1 MRRTLSILL
10 TALVAFSCAPKA
22 EVAVE
27 EQDWTRNAV
36 VYELN
41 TRQATAEGT
50 FAAAEKKLPELKELG
65 VDVVWLM
72 PVYPIGEKGRK
83 GTLGSYYAIKDYCDI
98 NPEFGTLQDFDHFV
112 RSAHDLGLKVIID
125 WVANHTSPDHPW
137 VTEKPADWYVR
148 DASGNTIVEYDW
160 TDIAK
165 LNYESKEMRA
175 EMEKSMRFWLDRGID
190 GFRCDVAFQVPQDFW
205 TDVFSKFRSEYSR
218 RLYFL
223 AEGEETWLHE
233 AGFDATYAWKLHHLL
248 NDIAQGKA
256 DADSLVRYVE
266 WNAATYPSNGYRLS
280 FTSNHDENS
289 WSGTEYERMGDAW
302 KAMAVLCWTLPN
314 AQPLIY
320 TGQEVGYNHRFEFFE
335 KDPMPDWHHN
345 ATTDFYTYL
354 NKVKHA
360 HPALSADNPSFEV
373 VSCTD
378 SGLVFKR
385 SLDQDS
391 VIVRVQ
397 LKAPWNWS
405 IDVPEARISQVEP
418 PSWWVGMKTPL
429 QLMIHGDAIADYDVR
444 IEGEGVSVKEIH
456 KAESPNYLFV
466 DVVVS
471 PSAKPGE
478 YGIIFTKDGESFRY
492 PYQIA
497 AREEGS
503 AERGSFSTSDL
514 IYLICPDRFAN
525 ADKGNDSTDDTADKA
540 DRSEPFGRHGGDL
553 QGIIDHLDYIADLGA
568 TAIWC
573 TPLLVDDQPKESY
586 HGYACGDYYRI
597 DPRFG
602 SNSQY
607 KEYVAKAHEK
617 GLKVIMD
624 IVTNHCGTGH
634 WWMKDLPFND
644 WIHQFPEYT
653 GSNIAFS
660 TAMDPNASQYD
671 SNLQVSG
678 WFVPSMPDMNLD
690 NPFML
695 KYFQQWAIW
704 WTEYSGQDGLRV
716 DTYPYNE
723 KVPMSKWCEAVMNE
737 YPNLNIVGECWD
749 TNIDQLAYW
758 QGGNAN
764 RDGFD
769 SHLPSIMDFPLQEA
783 VNAALCEDNPQWG
796 QGMVR
801 VYSALSHDATYRDVS
816 KMLIF
821 LSNHD
826 HYRVADAWKQNPDK
840 LKIAYTLL
848 ATVRGIPQI
857 FYGDEMGF
865 ATGKTYKSDGELRM
879 DFPGGWEGDKIDLFT
894 EEGRASAAVSVG
906 GKVIPQ
912 GQLAELHDYA
922 KTLFQWR
929 KGKDVIH
936 NGRTMHFLGRDNT
949 YAFFRYND
957 TDKVFVY
964 VNNSP
969 EPRAIPWSHYSEIA
983 SDLKSGRNVLTGEA
997 VQISDSTIVPPS
1009 SAIVVEYSLK

>member
-1 MRRTLSILL
+1 MRRTLSFLL
-10 TALVAFSCAPKA
+10 TALVAFSCTPKA
-22 EVAVE
+22 KEAVE
-27 EQDWTRNAV
+27 EPDWTRNAV

-72 PVYPIGEKGRK
+72 PVYPIGENGRK

-98 NPEFGTLQDFDHFV
+98 NPEFGTLQDFDRFV
-112 RSAHDLGLKVIID
+112 GTAHDLGLKVIID

-148 DASGNTIVEYDW
+148 DAEGNTIVEYDW

-165 LNYESKEMRA
+165 LNYGSKEMRA
-175 EMEKSMRFWLDRGID
+175 EMEKCMRFWLDRGID
-190 GFRCDVAFQVPQDFW
+190 GFRCDVAYQVPGDFW
-205 TDVFSKFRSEYSR
+205 ADVLSRFRSEYSR

-223 AEGEETWLHE
+223 AEGEEAWLHE
-233 AGFDATYAWKLHHLL
+233 AGFDATYAWRLHHML
-248 NDIAQGKA
+248 NDIAKGKA
-256 DADSLVRYVE
+256 TADSLAHYVE

-289 WSGTEYERMGDAW
+289 WNGTEYERMGDAW

-345 ATTDFYTYL
+345 ATTDFYSYL

-360 HPALSADNPSFEV
+360 HPALRADNPSFEV
-373 VSCTD
+373 VFCTD
-378 SGLVFKR
+378 SELVFR
-385 SLDQDS
+385 RVFESDS
-391 VIVRVQ
+391 VTVSVQ

-405 IDVPEARISQVEP
+405 ITVPEGRISQVEP

-429 QLMIHGDAIADYDVR
+429 QLMVHGEAISGYDVR

-466 DVVVS
+466 DVAVS

-478 YGIIFTKDGESFRY
+478 YGIIFTKDGKSFRY

-503 AERGSFSTSDL
+503 AERGSFTTSDL

-525 ADKGNDSTDDTADKA
+525 ADKGNDDTDDTSEKA

-553 QGIIDHLDYIADLGA
+553 QGIIDHLDYVADLGA

-573 TPLLVDDQPKESY
+573 TPLLVDDQPVESY

-607 KEYVAKAHEK
+607 REYVDKAHGK

-660 TAMDPNASQYD
+660 SVMDPNASRHD
-671 SNLQVSG
+671 ADLQVSG

-690 NPFML
+690 NQYLL
-695 KYFQQWAIW
+695 KYFQQWAVW
-704 WTEYSGQDGLRV
+704 WTEYSGLDGLRV

-723 KVPMSKWCEAVMNE
+723 KVPMSKWCEAVLNE

-749 TNIDQLAYW
+749 TNIDHLAYW

-783 VNAALCEDNPQWG
+783 INAALCEDEPQWG

-801 VYSALSHDATYRDVS
+801 VYSALSHDATYHDVS
-816 KMLIF
+816 MMLTF

-826 HYRVADAWKQNPDK
+826 HYRVADAWRQNPDK
-840 LKIAYTLL
+840 LKIAYILL
-848 ATVRGIPQI
+848 ATIRGIPQI

-865 ATGKTYKSDGELRM
+865 ATGKAYKSDGELRM
-879 DFPGGWEGDKIDLFT
+879 DFPGGWEGDKVDLFT
-894 EEGRASAAVSVG
+894 EEGRASATVSVG
-906 GKVIPQ
+906 GKTIPQ

-922 KTLFQWR
+922 KTLFRWR
-929 KGKDVIH
+929 KDKEVIH
-936 NGRTMHFLGRDNT
+936 NGRTMHFIGRDNT

-957 TDKVFVY
+957 TDKVFVF

-969 EPRAIPWSHYSEIA
+969 EPRTVPWSHYAEIA
-983 SDLKSGRNVLTGEA
+983 AGLEDGRDVLTGET
-997 VQISDSTIVPPS
+997 VRISDSTVIPPS
-1009 SAIVVEYSLK
+1009 TALVVEYSLK

>member
-1 MRRTLSILL
+1 MRRTLSFLL

-22 EVAVE
+22 KVAVE
-27 EQDWTRNAV
+27 GPDWTRNAV

-50 FAAAEKKLPELKELG
+50 FAAAEKKLPDLKELG

-98 NPEFGTLQDFDHFV
+98 NPEFGTLQDFDRFV
-112 RSAHDLGLKVIID
+112 GTAHDLGLKVIID

-148 DASGNTIVEYDW
+148 DAEGNTIVEYDW

-165 LNYESKEMRA
+165 LNYGSKEMRA
-175 EMEKSMRFWLDRGID
+175 EMEKCMRFWLDRGID
-190 GFRCDVAFQVPQDFW
+190 GFRCDVAYQVPQDFW
-205 TDVFSKFRSEYSR
+205 ADAFSKFRSEYSR

-223 AEGEETWLHE
+223 AEGEEAWLHE

-256 DADSLVRYVE
+256 AADSIVRYVE
-266 WNAATYPSNGYRLS
+266 WNAAAYPSNGCRLS

-335 KDPMPDWHHN
+335 KDPMPDWRHN
-345 ATTDFYTYL
+345 ATTDFYAYL

-360 HPALSADNPSFEV
+360 HPALNSDNPDFEV
-373 VSCTD
+373 ISCTD
-378 SGLVFKR
+378 SELVFKR
-385 SLDQDS
+385 SLDRDS
-391 VIVRVQ
+391 VIVSVQ
-397 LKAPWNWS
+397 MKSPWNWR
-405 IDVPEARISQVEP
+405 IDVPEARVSHLEP

-429 QLMIHGDAIADYDVR
+429 QLMVHGDAIADYDVR
-444 IEGEGVSVKEIH
+444 IEGDGVSVKEIH
-456 KAESPNYLFV
+456 KAESPDYLFV
-466 DVVVS
+466 DVAVS

-478 YGIIFTKDGESFRY
+478 YGIIFTKDGESFRC

-503 AERGSFSTSDL
+503 AERGSFTTADL
-514 IYLICPDRFAN
+514 VYLICPDRFAN
-525 ADKGNDSTDDTADKA
+525 ADKGNDNTDDTAEKA

-553 QGIIDHLDYIADLGA
+553 QGIIDHLDYVADLGA

-573 TPLLVDDQPKESY
+573 TPLLLDDQPRESY

-607 KEYVAKAHEK
+607 REYVAKAHGK

-660 TAMDPNASQYD
+660 SAMDPNASRYD
-671 SNLQVSG
+671 ANLQVSG

-690 NPFML
+690 NPFLL
-695 KYFQQWAIW
+695 KYFQQWAVW

-723 KVPMSKWCEAVMNE
+723 KVPMSRWCEAVLNE

-783 VNAALCEDNPQWG
+783 INAALCEDDPQWG

-801 VYSALSHDATYRDVS
+801 VYSALSHDATYHDVS
-816 KMLIF
+816 RMLTF

-826 HYRVADAWKQNPDK
+826 HYRVADAWRQNPDK
-840 LKIAYTLL
+840 LKIACALL

-879 DFPGGWEGDKIDLFT
+879 DFPGGWEGDKVDLFT
-894 EEGRASAAVSVG
+894 EEGRASATVSVG
-906 GKVIPQ
+906 GKTIPQ

-922 KTLFQWR
+922 KTLFRWR
-929 KGKDVIH
+929 KGKEVIH
-936 NGRTMHFLGRDNT
+936 GGRTMHFLGRDNT

-957 TDKVFVY
+957 TDKVFVF

-969 EPRAIPWSHYSEIA
+969 EPRTVPWSHYTEIA
-983 SDLKSGRNVLTGEA
+983 ADLKDGRDVLTGET
-997 VQISDSTIVPPS
+997 VRISDSTVVPPS
-1009 SAIVVEYSLK
+1009 TTLVVEY

>member
-10 TALVAFSCAPKA
+10 AAFMVFSCGKKADVAP
-22 EVAVE
+22 ER
-27 EQDWTRNAV
+27 DWTRDAV

-41 TRQATAEGT
+41 VRQATAEGT
-50 FAAAEKKLPELKELG
+50 LSAAAKKLPDLKELG

-83 GTLGSYYAIKDYCDI
+83 GTLGSYYAIRNYRDI
-98 NPEFGTLQDFDHFV
+98 NPEFGTLQDFDDFV
-112 RSAHDLGLKVIID
+112 SKAHGLGLKVIID

-148 DASGNTIVEYDW
+148 DAEGNTIVEYDW

-165 LNYESKEMRA
+165 LNYDSKEMRA
-175 EMEKSMRFWLDRGID
+175 EMEDCMRFWLDRGID
-190 GFRCDVAFQVPQDFW
+190 GFRCDVAYKVPQDFW
-205 TDVFSKFRSEYSR
+205 TDAFSKFRSEYSR

-256 DADSLVRYVE
+256 GADSLVRYVG
-266 WNAATYPSNGYRLS
+266 WNAGAYPSDAYRLS

-289 WSGTEYERMGDAW
+289 WAGTEYERMGDAW

-314 AQPLIY
+314 SQPLIY

-335 KDPMPDWHHN
+335 KDPMPAWSHN

-354 NKVKHA
+354 NDLKHR
-360 HPALSADNPSFEV
+360 HPALNADNSNFKV

-378 SGLVFKR
+378 SNLVFKR
-385 SLDQDS
+385 WLDQDS
-391 VIVRVQ
+391 VLVDVG
-397 LKAPWNWS
+397 LKAPWKWTVT
-405 IDVPEARISQVEP
+405 VPESRISRIEP
-418 PSWWVGMKTPL
+418 PCWWVGMKTPL
-429 QLMIHGDAIADYDVR
+429 QLMMQGESIAGYDVR
-444 IEGEGVSVKEIH
+444 IEGEGVCVKEVH
-456 KAESPNYLFV
+456 KADSPNYLFV
-466 DVVVS
+466 DVEIGAG
-471 PSAKPGE
+471 AKPGE
-478 YGIIFTKDGESFRY
+478 YGIIFTKDGKSFRV
-492 PYQIA
+492 PYNIA

-503 AERGSFSTSDL
+503 AARGSFTAADL

-525 ADKGNDSTDDTADKA
+525 ADKGNDSTDDTAEKA
-540 DRSEPFGRHGGDL
+540 DRNEPFGRHGGDL

-568 TAIWC
+568 TAVWC
-573 TPLLVDDQPKESY
+573 TPLLVDDQPQESY

-607 KEYVAKAHEK
+607 KEYVAKAHSE

-634 WWMKDLPFND
+634 WWMKDLPFKD

-660 TAMDPNASQYD
+660 TAMDPNASKYD
-671 SNLQVSG
+671 SDLQVSG

-690 NPFML
+690 NPFLL

-723 KVPMSKWCEAVMNE
+723 KEPMSRWCEAVLNE
-737 YPNLNIVGECWD
+737 YPGLNIVGECWD
-749 TNIDQLAYW
+749 TNVDQLAYW

-783 VNAALCEDNPQWG
+783 VNAALAEDNPQWG

-801 VYSALSHDATYRDVS
+801 VYSALSHDATYCDVS

-826 HYRVADAWKQNPDK
+826 HYRVADAWRQNPDK
-840 LKIAYTLL
+840 MKIAYTLL

-857 FYGDEMGF
+857 FYGDEMAF

-879 DFPGGWEGDKIDLFT
+879 DFPGGWEGDKVDLFL
-894 EEGRASAAVSVG
+894 EEGRASAVVSVG
-906 GKVIPQ
+906 GKKIPE

-929 KGKDVIH
+929 KGKEVIH

-957 TDKVFVY
+957 AEKVFVF
-964 VNNSP
+964 VNNST
-969 EPRAIPWSHYSEIA
+969 EPKNVQWSHYAEIA
-983 SDLKSGRNVLTGEA
+983 SGLESGRNVITGET
-997 VQISDSTIVPPS
+997 VSVSDSTVVPPS
-1009 SAIVVEYSLK
+1009 TALVVEYSLK

>member
-10 TALVAFSCAPKA
+10 AALVVFSCGKKA
-22 EVAVE
+22 EVAPE
-27 EQDWTRNAV
+27 RDWTRGAV

-41 TRQATAEGT
+41 VRQATAEGT
-50 FAAAEKKLPELKELG
+50 LSAAAKKLPDLKELG

-83 GTLGSYYAIKDYCDI
+83 GTLGSYYAIKDYRDI
-98 NPEFGTLQDFDHFV
+98 NPEFGTLQDFDDFV
-112 RSAHDLGLKVIID
+112 SEAHALGLKVIID

-137 VTEKPADWYVR
+137 VTQKPADWYVR
-148 DASGNTIVEYDW
+148 DAEGNTVVEYDW

-165 LNYESKEMRA
+165 LNYGSKEMRA
-175 EMEKSMRFWLDRGID
+175 EMEDCMRFWLERGID
-190 GFRCDVAFQVPQDFW
+190 GFRCDVAYQVPQDFW
-205 TDVFSKFRSEYSR
+205 TEAFSKFRSEYSR

-223 AEGEETWLHE
+223 AEGEEAWLHE

-256 DADSLVRYVE
+256 GADSLVRYVE
-266 WNAATYPSNGYRLS
+266 WNAGAYPSDAYRLS

-314 AQPLIY
+314 SQPLIY

-335 KDPMPDWHHN
+335 KDPMPAWSHN

-354 NKVKHA
+354 NDLKHR
-360 HPALSADNPSFEV
+360 HPALSADNPDFEV

-378 SGLVFKR
+378 SNLVFKR
-385 SLDQDS
+385 RLDQDS
-391 VIVRVQ
+391 VLVDVG
-397 LKAPWNWS
+397 LKAPWKWS
-405 IDVPEARISQVEP
+405 IIVPESRVSKIEP
-418 PSWWVGMKTPL
+418 PCWWVGMKTPL
-429 QLMIHGDAIADYDVR
+429 QLMIHGEAIADYDVR
-444 IEGEGVSVKEIH
+444 IEGDGVRVKEVH
-456 KAESPNYLFV
+456 KADSPNYLFV
-466 DVVVS
+466 DVEIGAG
-471 PSAKPGE
+471 AKPGD
-478 YGIIFTKDGESFRY
+478 YGIIFTKDGKSFRV
-492 PYQIA
+492 PYNIA

-503 AERGSFSTSDL
+503 AARGSFTTADL

-525 ADKGNDSTDDTADKA
+525 ADKGNDSTDDTAEKA

-568 TAIWC
+568 TAVWC
-573 TPLLVDDQPKESY
+573 TPLLVDDQPQESY

-607 KEYVAKAHEK
+607 KEYVAKAHSK

-634 WWMKDLPFND
+634 WWMEDLPFDD
-644 WIHQFPEYT
+644 WIHKFPEYT

-660 TAMDPNASQYD
+660 TAVDPNASKYD
-671 SNLQVSG
+671 TNLQVSG

-690 NPFML
+690 NPFLL

-723 KVPMSKWCEAVMNE
+723 KEPMSRWCEAVLNE
-737 YPNLNIVGECWD
+737 YPGLNIVGECWD
-749 TNIDQLAYW
+749 TNVDQLAYW
-758 QGGNAN
+758 QGGKAN

-783 VNAALCEDNPQWG
+783 VNAALAEDNPQWG

-801 VYSALSHDATYRDVS
+801 VYSALSHDATYSDVS

-826 HYRVADAWKQNPDK
+826 HYRVADAWRQNPDK
-840 LKIAYTLL
+840 MKIAYTLL

-865 ATGKTYKSDGELRM
+865 ATGKDYKSDGELRM
-879 DFPGGWEGDKIDLFT
+879 DFPGGWEGDKVDLFS
-894 EEGRASAAVSVG
+894 EEGRSSAVVSVG
-906 GKVIPQ
+906 GKAIPA

-929 KGKDVIH
+929 KGKEVIH
-936 NGRTMHFLGRDNT
+936 NGRTMHFIGRDNT

-964 VNNSP
+964 VNNSL
-969 EPRAIPWSHYSEIA
+969 EPKTIPWSHYAEIA
-983 SDLKSGRNVLTGEA
+983 SDLKTGRNVLTGEP
-997 VQISDSTIVPPS
+997 VHLSDSTIVPPS
-1009 SAIVVEYSLK
+1009 TALVVEYSLK

>member
-1 MRRTLSILL
+1 MRRTLSFLL

-22 EVAVE
+22 KVAVE
-27 EQDWTRNAV
+27 GPDWTRNAV

-50 FAAAEKKLPELKELG
+50 FAAAEKKLPDLKELG

-98 NPEFGTLQDFDHFV
+98 NPEFGTLQDFDRFV
-112 RSAHDLGLKVIID
+112 GTAHDLGLKVVID

-148 DASGNTIVEYDW
+148 DAEGNTIVEYDW

-165 LNYESKEMRA
+165 LNYGSKEMRA
-175 EMEKSMRFWLDRGID
+175 EMEKCMRFWLDRGID
-190 GFRCDVAFQVPQDFW
+190 GFRCDVAYQVPRDFW
-205 TDVFSKFRSEYSR
+205 ADAFSKFRSEYSR

-223 AEGEETWLHE
+223 AEGEEAWLHE

-266 WNAATYPSNGYRLS
+266 WNAAAYPSNGCRLS

-335 KDPMPDWHHN
+335 KDPMPDWRHN
-345 ATTDFYTYL
+345 ATTDFYAYL

-360 HPALSADNPSFEV
+360 HPALNSDNPDFEV
-373 VSCTD
+373 IFCTD
-378 SGLVFKR
+378 SELVFKR
-385 SLDQDS
+385 SLDRDS
-391 VIVRVQ
+391 VLVSVQ
-397 LKAPWNWS
+397 LKSPWNWR
-405 IDVPEARISQVEP
+405 IDVPEARVSHLEP

-429 QLMIHGDAIADYDVR
+429 QLMVHGDAIADYDVR
-444 IEGEGVSVKEIH
+444 IEGDGVSVKEIH
-456 KAESPNYLFV
+456 KAESPDYLFV
-466 DVVVS
+466 DVAVS

-478 YGIIFTKDGESFRY
+478 YGIIFTKDGESFRC

-503 AERGSFSTSDL
+503 AERGSFTTADL
-514 IYLICPDRFAN
+514 VYLICPDRFAN
-525 ADKGNDSTDDTADKA
+525 ADKGNDNTDDTAEKA

-553 QGIIDHLDYIADLGA
+553 QGIIDHLDYVADLGA

-573 TPLLVDDQPKESY
+573 TPLLLDDQPRESY

-607 KEYVAKAHEK
+607 REYVAKAHGK

-660 TAMDPNASQYD
+660 SAMDPNASRYD
-671 SNLQVSG
+671 ANLQVSG

-690 NPFML
+690 NPFLL
-695 KYFQQWAIW
+695 KYFQQWAVW

-723 KVPMSKWCEAVMNE
+723 KVPMSRWCEAVLNE

-764 RDGFD
+764 SDGFD

-783 VNAALCEDNPQWG
+783 INAALCEDVPQWG

-801 VYSALSHDATYRDVS
+801 VYSALSHDATYHDVS
-816 KMLIF
+816 RMLTF

-840 LKIAYTLL
+840 LKIACVLL

-879 DFPGGWEGDKIDLFT
+879 DFPGGWEGDKVDLFT
-894 EEGRASAAVSVG
+894 EEGRASATVSVG
-906 GKVIPQ
+906 GKTIPQ

-922 KTLFQWR
+922 KTLFRWR
-929 KGKDVIH
+929 KGKEVIH
-936 NGRTMHFLGRDNT
+936 GGRTMHFLGRDNT

-957 TDKVFVY
+957 TDKVFVF

-969 EPRAIPWSHYSEIA
+969 EPRTVPWSHYTEIA
-983 SDLKSGRNVLTGEA
+983 ADLKDGRDVLTGET
-997 VQISDSTIVPPS
+997 VRISDSTVVPPS
-1009 SAIVVEYSLK
+1009 TALVVEY

>member
-1 MRRTLSILL
+1 MRRTLSFLL

-22 EVAVE
+22 KVAVE
-27 EQDWTRNAV
+27 EPDWTRNAV

-50 FAAAEKKLPELKELG
+50 FAAAEKKLPDLKELG

-98 NPEFGTLQDFDHFV
+98 NPEFGTLQDFDRFV
-112 RSAHDLGLKVIID
+112 GTAHDLGLKVIID

-148 DASGNTIVEYDW
+148 DAEGNTIVEYDW

-165 LNYESKEMRA
+165 LNYGSKEMRA
-175 EMEKSMRFWLDRGID
+175 EMEKCMRFWLDRGID
-190 GFRCDVAFQVPQDFW
+190 GFRCDVAYQVPQDFW
-205 TDVFSKFRSEYSR
+205 ADAFSKFRSEYSR

-223 AEGEETWLHE
+223 AEGEEAWLHE

-256 DADSLVRYVE
+256 AADSIVRYVE
-266 WNAATYPSNGYRLS
+266 WNAAAYPSNGCRLS

-335 KDPMPDWHHN
+335 KDPMPDWRHN
-345 ATTDFYTYL
+345 ATTDFYAYL

-360 HPALSADNPSFEV
+360 HPALNSDNPDFEV
-373 VSCTD
+373 ISCTD
-378 SGLVFKR
+378 SELVFKR
-385 SLDQDS
+385 SLDRDS
-391 VIVRVQ
+391 VLVSVQ
-397 LKAPWNWS
+397 LKSPWNWR
-405 IDVPEARISQVEP
+405 IDVPEARVSHLEP

-429 QLMIHGDAIADYDVR
+429 QLMVHGDAIADYDVR
-444 IEGEGVSVKEIH
+444 IEGDGVSVKEIH
-456 KAESPNYLFV
+456 KAESPDYLFV
-466 DVVVS
+466 DVAVS

-478 YGIIFTKDGESFRY
+478 YGIIFTKDGESFRC

-503 AERGSFSTSDL
+503 AERGSFTTADL
-514 IYLICPDRFAN
+514 VYLICPDRFAN
-525 ADKGNDSTDDTADKA
+525 ADKGNDNTDDTAEKA

-553 QGIIDHLDYIADLGA
+553 QGIIDHLDYVADLGA

-573 TPLLVDDQPKESY
+573 TPLLLDDQPRESY

-607 KEYVAKAHEK
+607 REYVAKAHGK

-660 TAMDPNASQYD
+660 SAMDPNASRYD
-671 SNLQVSG
+671 ANLQVSG

-690 NPFML
+690 NPFLL
-695 KYFQQWAIW
+695 KYFQQWAVW

-723 KVPMSKWCEAVMNE
+723 KVPMSRWCEAVLNE

-764 RDGFD
+764 SDGFD

-783 VNAALCEDNPQWG
+783 INAALCEDVPQWG

-801 VYSALSHDATYRDVS
+801 VYSALSHDATYHDVS
-816 KMLIF
+816 RMLTF

-840 LKIAYTLL
+840 LKIACALL

-879 DFPGGWEGDKIDLFT
+879 DFPGGWEGDKVDLFT
-894 EEGRASAAVSVG
+894 EEGRASATVSVG
-906 GKVIPQ
+906 GKTIPQ

-922 KTLFQWR
+922 KTLFRWR
-929 KGKDVIH
+929 KGKEVIH
-936 NGRTMHFLGRDNT
+936 GGRTMHFLGRDNT

-957 TDKVFVY
+957 TDKVFVF
-964 VNNSP
+964 VNNST
-969 EPRAIPWSHYSEIA
+969 EPRNIPWSHYSEIA
-983 SDLKSGRNVLTGEA
+983 ADLKDGRDVLTGET
-997 VQISDSTIVPPS
+997 VRISGSTVVPPS
-1009 SAIVVEYSLK
+1009 TALVVEY